1 METWSSIVTAGAT
14 TAMAAITGV
23 LALVAWLQVKSAR
36 DEAKRSRTLAAC
48 ERYDLD
54 PFLDQSLRRLREA
67 HNSGDFLKDPEP
79 YKHDVLTLLNY
90 FESIAIGVKRN
101 LYDIK
106 IVRDHFAEIFQDH
119 FNEYLGPNAVTAGWF
134 TRNEFDRYQ
143 ELCRN
148 WAQGTAS
155 LLKTK

>member
-1 METWSSIVTAGAT
+1 VETWSSIVTAGAT

-67 HNSGDFLKDPEP
+67 HNSGDLRKDP
-79 YKHDVLTLLNY
+79 
-90 FESIAIGVKRN
+90 
-101 LYDIK
+101 
-106 IVRDHFAEIFQDH
+106 DHT
-119 FNEYLGPNAVTAGWF
+119 NTM
-134 TRNEFDRYQ
+134 
-143 ELCRN
+143 
-148 WAQGTAS
+148 S
-155 LLKTK
+155 